1 MEEPREAV
9 GRAARLREAAGAMVR
24 AEQEELIRLR
34 DEEGLP
40 DAVVRPLLRDLDVRA
55 QALRTD
61 RG

>member
-1 MEEPREAV
+1 
-9 GRAARLREAAGAMVR
+9 MVR

-40 DAVVRPLLRDLDVRA
+40 DAVVRPILRDLDVRA
-55 QALRTD
+55 QALRGG